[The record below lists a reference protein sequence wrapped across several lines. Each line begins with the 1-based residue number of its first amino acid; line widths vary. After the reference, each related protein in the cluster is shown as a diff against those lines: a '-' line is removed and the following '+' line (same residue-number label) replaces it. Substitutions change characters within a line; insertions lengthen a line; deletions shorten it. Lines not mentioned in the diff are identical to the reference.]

1 MRRSRHVLLGFVALG
16 GVVVVGTIGYVVLG
30 FGVLDAVYQTVTT
43 ITTVGFREVERLDGA
58 GQVFTIVLILAGV
71 GTALYTLTVL
81 LEVLVEGHLGEAMER
96 RRMERQIAALHG
108 HVIVCGWG
116 RVGRAAARELDG
128 AGRAVVVIDA
138 DPERVASVPRPYLQR
153 RWRRLRRRRAAVRR
167 HRTRRGARRRRVDRR
182 RQPLH
187 HVVGTL
193 AATDV
198 VHRRQG
204 PRGVERR
211 QALRA
216 GADRVVNPQE
226 IGGARIAAFVAR
238 PKVTEFLDVVM
249 HAGET
254 ELVLEEVGLAAGSQL
269 LGSSLA
275 EAKVRDRTGALVLAL
290 HDPELGLVSVPAADM
305 VMRPGQALI
314 AIGTPAQLERLAA
327 VAGSVHPPG
336 ARRSAAS
343 TFWAACGP
351 DSGLGAPSC
360 PKGTQAA
367 QIGSGHSGG
376 HGWANVVWRPALPS
390 SSCVVNVIVNARYDN
405 ASSSTGVPS
414 SASLCSTFVIWTS
427 PSS

>member
-1 MRRSRHVLLGFVALG
+1 MHRSRHVLLGFVALG
-16 GVVVVGTIGYVVLG
+16 VVVVVGTIGYVVLG

-58 GQVFTIVLILAGV
+58 GQIFTIFLILAGV

-116 RVGRAAARELDG
+116 RVGRSAARELDG
-128 AGRAVVVIDA
+128 AGLAVVVIDA
-138 DPERVASVPRPYLQR
+138 DPERVASVPRPYLHVCGDASDDDVLQCAGIE
-153 RWRRLRRRRAAVRR
+153 RAAALVAAVSTDAANLFITLSGRSLQP
-167 HRTRRGARRRRVDRR
+167 TLFIVARAREESS
-182 RQPLH
+182 
-187 HVVGTL
+187 VGKL
-193 AATDV
+193 
-198 VHRRQG
+198 
-204 PRGVERR
+204 
-211 QALRA
+211 LRA

-254 ELVLEEVGLAAGSQL
+254 ELVLEEVGFAAGSQL

-336 ARRSAAS
+336 AA
-343 TFWAACGP
+343 T
-351 DSGLGAPSC
+351 
-360 PKGTQAA
+360 
-367 QIGSGHSGG
+367 
-376 HGWANVVWRPALPS
+376 
-390 SSCVVNVIVNARYDN
+390 
-405 ASSSTGVPS
+405 
-414 SASLCSTFVIWTS
+414 
-427 PSS
+427 